1 MFVLLC
7 ATCVCVRVCFQSFR
21 PPLKSKSHLEFSPG
35 VKLSVR
41 IKCSDGGGRRGGCKL
56 RNSDL
61 SIEET
66 LF

>member
-41 IKCSDGGGRRGGCKL
+41 IKCSDAAARAGRR
-56 RNSDL
+56 
-61 SIEET
+61 
-66 LF
+66 